1 MLYFVND
8 VEVDLVIKSSV
19 KSIVERIPQA
29 VKGEARMS
37 IIVDSFDGGEFTS
50 LDLVHQLLQTAT
62 LIRDFLDFVVEE
74 GSLGVSN
81 TLLEFLPILKAS

>member
-8 VEVDLVIKSSV
+8 VEVDLAIKSSV

-29 VKGEARMS
+29 VEGEARMS

-50 LDLVHQLLQTAT
+50 LDLVH
-62 LIRDFLDFVVEE
+62 
-74 GSLGVSN
+74 
-81 TLLEFLPILKAS
+81 